1 MSERIEIVLSVFRA
15 AFGNATLRVVGVAY
29 TLFSTAEFGIWLV
42 LLVIAYEHGGPTASM
57 TMVLVQLVPCIVI
70 GPFIGSFA
78 DRRRPSRV
86 LGAGYGLQALSMA
99 GVAAA
104 VGFGAP
110 LLAIYLLAP
119 LTALS
124 LTVTRPAQ
132 AALLPAI
139 VRTPDELTAANVMTG
154 WTEGAASLAGPAVA
168 GVLLT
173 LSGPG
178 LAVAGMAAMSG
189 VSTLL
194 VAGVD
199 GPAAA
204 VSTDDGGSAGA
215 DNGGPASVG
224 TGVRSNLAAAARNP
238 QVLVLL
244 ILHSF
249 YYVLIGSLDL
259 LCVILALTVLHLG
272 QGGAG
277 YLNAALGAGALL
289 AGLVTAFLVG
299 RRHLSHTLT
308 LSLATAVAALALIA
322 GVTQVAVVFVLI
334 ATVGLAGTVF
344 DITGRTLLQRAAPPD
359 AIAGSFAIFESM
371 TDFGLA
377 TGAVLVRVAIGVGG
391 MRAALVAPA
400 VLAVVLIAVLWRQLS
415 RIDASATI
423 PQVEIQ
429 LLRSL
434 PIFAALGPPSLEGV
448 ARELRPE
455 QVRAGAVV
463 VTEGEPGSRYYA
475 VADGRFDITRGGRL
489 VGTAGRGDGFGE
501 IALVRNVPRQATVT
515 AVTDG
520 LVYSLDKAPFV
531 QTLSG
536 HASAASAVGEV
547 VDQHLAAGPRSERQ
561 SRAVSATG
569 TRTELRADPE
579 TVQDVM
585 PPRPTRPRASSISP
599 M

>member
-1 MSERIEIVLSVFRA
+1 M
-15 AFGNATLRVVGVAY
+15 VGIAY
-29 TLFSTAEFGIWLV
+29 ALFSTAEFGIWLV

-86 LGAGYGLQALSMA
+86 LCAGYGLQALSMA

-215 DNGGPASVG
+215 DPSRPGGPASVG
-224 TGVRSNLAAAARNP
+224 TGVRSNLAATARNP

-391 MRAALVAPA
+391 VRAALLAPA
-400 VLAVVLIAVLWRQLS
+400 VLAVVLIAALWRQLS

-448 ARELRPE
+448 ARELATG
-455 QVRAGAVV
+455 AGA
-463 VTEGEPGSRYYA
+463 GR
-475 VADGRFDITRGGRL
+475 DGRDHRRGAGQPVLRGGRRPVRHHPGRA
-489 VGTAGRGDGFGE
+489 VGRDGRPGRRVRRDRSRPQRAPSGNRDRGHRRLGLLPRQGPFRPDPVRPRLRRVGGGGSGRPASGRRAADRRRGAGR
-501 IALVRNVPRQATVT
+501 
-515 AVTDG
+515 
-520 LVYSLDKAPFV
+520 
-531 QTLSG
+531 
-536 HASAASAVGEV
+536 
-547 VDQHLAAGPRSERQ
+547 
-561 SRAVSATG
+561 
-569 TRTELRADPE
+569 
-579 TVQDVM
+579 
-585 PPRPTRPRASSISP
+585 
-599 M
+599 

>member
-1 MSERIEIVLSVFRA
+1 MSERIEIVLSVFRS

-29 TLFSTAEFGIWLV
+29 ALFSTAEFGIWLV

-204 VSTDDGGSAGA
+204 VSTDDGGSAG
-215 DNGGPASVG
+215 PASVG
-224 TGVRSNLAAAARNP
+224 TGVRSNLAATARNP

-377 TGAVLVRVAIGVGG
+377 MGAVLVRVAIGVGG

-448 ARELRPE
+448 ARELQPE

-463 VTEGEPGSRYYA
+463 ITEGEPGSRYYA

-547 VDQHLAAGPRSERQ
+547 VDQHLAAGPLIGEAEPGGERD
-561 SRAVSATG
+561 RD
-569 TRTELRADPE
+569 ADGAPG
-579 TVQDVM
+579 
-585 PPRPTRPRASSISP
+585 
-599 M
+599 

>member
-1 MSERIEIVLSVFRA
+1 MTERLQIVLSVFRS
-15 AFGNATLRVVGVAY
+15 AFGNPTLRRVGTAY
-29 TLFSTAEFGIWLV
+29 ALFSTAEFGIWLV

-104 VGFGAP
+104 VGVGAP
-110 LLAIYLLAP
+110 LLVVYLLAP

-154 WTEGAASLAGPAVA
+154 WTEGGASLVGPAVA

-173 LSGPG
+173 LSGPA
-178 LAVAGMAAMSG
+178 LAVAAMAAMSACLHAARGRGGRPGGGG
-189 VSTLL
+189 VRPTTAAP
-194 VAGVD
+194 AGPMPPTRTATPRHRS
-199 GPAAA
+199 GP
-204 VSTDDGGSAGA
+204 
-215 DNGGPASVG
+215 
-224 TGVRSNLAAAARNP
+224 GVRSNLVATARQPAGAACSSC
-238 QVLVLL
+238 
-244 ILHSF
+244 LHAF

-299 RRHLSHTLT
+299 RRHLSRTLT
-308 LSLATAVAALALIA
+308 LSLAIAVAALALIA
-322 GVTQVAVVFVLI
+322 GVTQVAAVFVLI

-359 AIAGSFAIFESM
+359 AIAGSFAIFEAM

-377 TGAVLVRVAIGVGG
+377 AGAVLVRVAIAVGG
-391 MRAALVAPA
+391 VRAALLAPA
-400 VLAVVLIAVLWRQLS
+400 VLAVVLIVALWRQLS

-448 ARELRPE
+448 AREL
-455 QVRAGAVV
+455 A
-463 VTEGEPGSRYYA
+463 TTSRCRQ
-475 VADGRFDITRGGRL
+475 GRW
-489 VGTAGRGDGFGE
+489 
-501 IALVRNVPRQATVT
+501 
-515 AVTDG
+515 
-520 LVYSLDKAPFV
+520 
-531 QTLSG
+531 
-536 HASAASAVGEV
+536 
-547 VDQHLAAGPRSERQ
+547 
-561 SRAVSATG
+561 
-569 TRTELRADPE
+569 
-579 TVQDVM
+579 
-585 PPRPTRPRASSISP
+585 
-599 M
+599 

>member
-1 MSERIEIVLSVFRA
+1 VTERLQIVFSVFRS
-15 AFGNATLRVVGVAY
+15 AFGNSTLRQVGTAY
-29 TLFSTAEFGIWLV
+29 ALFSVAEFGIWLV

-70 GPFIGSFA
+70 GPFIGAFA
-78 DRRRPSRV
+78 DRHRPSRV

-104 VGFGAP
+104 VAVGAP
-110 LLAIYLLAP
+110 LLVVYLLAP

-124 LTVTRPAQ
+124 MTVTRPAQ
-132 AALLPAI
+132 ASLLPAI
-139 VRTPDELTAANVMTG
+139 VRTPDELTAANVMAG
-154 WTEGAASLAGPAVA
+154 WTEGAASLVGPAMA
-168 GVLLT
+168 GVLLA
-173 LSGPG
+173 LSGPAP
-178 LAVAGMAAMSG
+178 AVATMAGMSA
-189 VSTLL
+189 VSVLL
-194 VAGVD
+194 VAGVV

-204 VSTDDGGSAGA
+204 VSADAADGAEADGDGA
-215 DNGGPASVG
+215 EPPDARSSVG
-224 TGVRSNLAAAARNP
+224 SGVRSNLAATARNP
-238 QVLVLL
+238 QVCVLLVL
-244 ILHSF
+244 HAF

-299 RRHLSHTLT
+299 RRHLSRTLT
-308 LSLATAVAALALIA
+308 LSLVVAVAALALIA
-322 GVTQVAVVFVLI
+322 GIAQVAVVYVLI

-359 AIAGSFAIFESM
+359 AIAGSFAIFEAM

-377 TGAVLVRVAIGVGG
+377 SGAVLVRVAIAVGG
-391 MRAALVAPA
+391 VRAALVAPA
-400 VLAVVLIAVLWRQLS
+400 VLAAVLIVALWRRLS

-448 ARELRPE
+448 ARELEPV
-455 QVRAGAVV
+455 QVPAGTVV
-463 VTEGEPGSRYYA
+463 IAEGEPGSLYYA

-489 VGTAGRGDGFGE
+489 LGTVGRGDGFGE
-501 IALVRNVPRQATVT
+501 IALVRDVPRQATVT
-515 AVTDG
+515 AATDA
-520 LVYSLDKAPFV
+520 LVFSLDKAHFV

-536 HASAASAVGEV
+536 HASAASAVGGV
-547 VDQHLAAGPRSERQ
+547 VDRHLASGQILGDPGP
-561 SRAVSATG
+561 VP
-569 TRTELRADPE
+569 ELGPDPE
-579 TVQDVM
+579 GT
-585 PPRPTRPRASSISP
+585 PG
-599 M
+599 